1 MPQVPS
7 SSKLPKGAPL
17 GPSASVRLGPPTQ
30 QLLSGARWSGADAF
44 PAWQVWAD
52 DVEEVLVFL
61 QQEGRLAQ
69 FLAVTRKV
77 ATPHTGTAVSQ
88 RRARPL
94 IWLETDF
101 VLFSGTARRRYDKGR
116 SARISWQW
124 PPRYLR
130 RGEAAWMAGR
140 ARSAPRPR
148 EADAFCRSAAAMLRP
163 NKNGEIP

>member
-17 GPSASVRLGPPTQ
+17 GPSASVRLGPRTQ

-77 ATPHTGTAVSQ
+77 ATPQHRDSCFAEARAAFDLARNGFRIVQWNRPAKVRQ
-88 RRARPL
+88 RAKCSYLLAMASP
-94 IWLETDF
+94 
-101 VLFSGTARRRYDKGR
+101 
-116 SARISWQW
+116 ISSS
-124 PPRYLR
+124 R
-130 RGEAAWMAGR
+130 
-140 ARSAPRPR
+140 
-148 EADAFCRSAAAMLRP
+148 
-163 NKNGEIP
+163 